1 MGEDSSW
8 TVHCAL
14 FFLQCFSLF
23 LPLSLLLSF
32 FHSPPLSL
40 SLEDPS
46 ATGASEAQERSLG
59 KEEQRAVH
67 LQPSPLRTSSAPSH
81 PVLPSLGPLAH
92 WPVPQIKTSD
102 KKIGSLKKG
111 EREKRGEKEGSPLQA
126 KRSRATKPLLLDGR
140 ASLSLCEELSPCQ
153 LGPLVVRKTN
163 YNEDTRTHNM
173 HTQGGEKNVPLI
185 DTFHTKK
192 TFTVTCEALK
202 AHSEPGKAPNRE
214 ILKSL

>member
-1 MGEDSSW
+1 MPSFSSN
-8 TVHCAL
+8 VSPSFFLSL
-14 FFLQCFSLF
+14 FFSL
-23 LPLSLLLSF
+23 F

-40 SLEDPS
+40 SLEDPN

-67 LQPSPLRTSSAPSH
+67 LQPSPLRTSSAPAP

-140 ASLSLCEELSPCQ
+140 ASLLLCEELSPCQ

-163 YNEDTRTHNM
+163 YNEDTRTHSM
-173 HTQGGEKNVPLI
+173 HTQAKKKSPLNRFI
-185 DTFHTKK
+185 SHKK
-192 TFTVTCEALK
+192 TFSVTCEALK